1 MSLEKGLIMNDQ
13 TFVTRVNQ
21 ALPIARTAKS
31 IIEVFEK
38 HHIFGFEQD
47 PDLYVIAPN
56 DSTAHEIAIM
66 IVFRNAIKEAKYSNL
81 KAKKEL
87 KRLNSSLLLAPINRG
102 TS

>member
-1 MSLEKGLIMNDQ
+1 MNDQ
-13 TFVTRVNQ
+13 TFIDRVKQ

-56 DSTAHEIAIM
+56 DSTVHEIAIM
-66 IVFRNAIKEAKYSNL
+66 IVFRNAIEEAKFSNL
-81 KAKKEL
+81 KVKREL
-87 KRLNSSLLLAPINRG
+87 KRLNSPLLLTSINRG
-102 TS
+102 NS